1 METRE
6 RVEETDIGGDDASRE
21 TIKAG
26 EFCFVEHEAC
36 WKDSLEY
43 QQRDCLHLHNYH
55 QAVQR

>member
-1 METRE
+1 M
-6 RVEETDIGGDDASRE
+6 EETEIGGDDASRE

-43 QQRDCLHLHNYH
+43 QRKDCLHLHNYH